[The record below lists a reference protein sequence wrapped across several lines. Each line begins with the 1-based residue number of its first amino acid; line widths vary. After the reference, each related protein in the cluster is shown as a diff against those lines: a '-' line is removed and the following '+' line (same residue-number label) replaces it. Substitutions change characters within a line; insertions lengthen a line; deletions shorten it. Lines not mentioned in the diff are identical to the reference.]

1 MITNLSSNI
10 NEVIETV
17 LNFLLFYRK
26 ILQVQ
31 KGIKPLTL
39 NKNKKMRL
47 KNISEKKSYLFAYLS
62 FALLLGCVFI
72 LLVLLVRAKSF
83 RKKNKEFKWSQ
94 ETSFCVIKTI

>member
-47 KNISEKKSYLFAYLS
+47 KNISEKKVTYSL
-62 FALLLGCVFI
+62 I
-72 LLVLLVRAKSF
+72 
-83 RKKNKEFKWSQ
+83 
-94 ETSFCVIKTI
+94 